1 MIWLSLLE
9 LNLRSRAVRND
20 LRDCNG
26 LHRTIMK
33 LFPGVDQVSARN
45 ALGVLHRLE
54 QGAAGKVR
62 ILLQSFDQPDFAR
75 LPEGYLE
82 NPPQSK
88 PLDSIGVLLQPGRKL
103 LFRLRANPTRAIGTK
118 TRSDG
123 TKSNGKRVELRGEES
138 CMGWL
143 HRKAAQH
150 GFRILA
156 CRIDAGAPDPRR
168 VNGKVEGQKGGSP
181 ITVASVLFDGILE
194 VVDPALL
201 REALQTGIG
210 RAKSYGQGLLSL
222 APTREVDVPQ

>member
-9 LNLRSRAVRND
+9 LNPRSRAVRND
-20 LRDCNG
+20 LGDCNG
-26 LHRTIMK
+26 LHRALMR
-33 LFPGVDQVSARN
+33 LFPAADQPSARN
-45 ALGVLHRLE
+45 ALGVLYRLD
-54 QGAAGKVR
+54 QGKAGMVR
-62 ILLQSFDQPDFAR
+62 VLLQSLDRPDFAR

-82 NPPQSK
+82 TPPQSK
-88 PLDSIGVLLQPGRKL
+88 TLGSIDVLLQPGRKL
-103 LFRLRANPTRAIGTK
+103 LFRLRANPTRAIDTK
-118 TRSDG
+118 TRPDG
-123 TKSNGKRVELRGEES
+123 TKSNGKRVELRGEEA

-143 HRKAAQH
+143 HRKAGQH

-168 VNGKVEGQKGGSP
+168 VNGKVEGLKGGSR

-194 VVDPALL
+194 VLDAALL

-222 APTREVDVPQ
+222 APAREPDVPK

>member
-9 LNLRSRAVRND
+9 LNPRSRAVRND

-33 LFPGVDQVSARN
+33 LFPEVDPRSARN

-62 ILLQSFDQPDFAR
+62 VLLQSLDRPDFAR

-82 NPPQSK
+82 SPPQSK
-88 PLDSIGVLLQPGRKL
+88 TLDSIDVLLQPNRKL
-103 LFRLRANPTRAIGTK
+103 LFRLRANPTRAIDTK
-118 TRSDG
+118 TRPDG
-123 TKSNGKRVELRGEES
+123 TKSNGKRVELRGEEA
-138 CMGWL
+138 CIGWL
-143 HRKAAQH
+143 HRKAGQH

-156 CRIDAGAPDPRR
+156 CRMDAGAPDPRR
-168 VNGKVEGQKGGSP
+168 VNGKVEGHKGGSQ
-181 ITVASVLFDGILE
+181 ITVAPVLFDGILE
-194 VVDPALL
+194 VVDAALI

-222 APTREVDVPQ
+222 APARELDVPQ

>member
-9 LNLRSRAVRND
+9 LNPRSRAVRND
-20 LRDCNG
+20 LSDCNG
-26 LHRTIMK
+26 LHRTMMK
-33 LFPGVDQVSARN
+33 LFPEVDQLPARS

-54 QGAAGKVR
+54 QDKGGKLRV
-62 ILLQSFDQPDFAR
+62 LLQSLGRPDFAR

-82 NPPQSK
+82 TPPQSK
-88 PLDSIGVLLQPGRKL
+88 TLDSIDVLLQPGGKL
-103 LFRLRANPTRAIGTK
+103 RFRLRANPTRAIDTK
-118 TRSDG
+118 SRPDG
-123 TKSNGKRVELRGEES
+123 TKSNGKRVELRGEEAF
-138 CMGWL
+138 MGWL
-143 HRKAAQH
+143 HRKAGQH

-168 VNGKVEGQKGGSP
+168 VNGKVEGRKGGSP

-194 VVDPALL
+194 VVDAPLL

-222 APTREVDVPQ
+222 APTRELDVPQ

>member
-9 LNLRSRAVRND
+9 LNPRSRAVRND
-20 LRDCNG
+20 LCDCNG
-26 LHRTIMK
+26 LHRTMMR
-33 LFPGVDQVSARN
+33 LFLGVDQPSARN
-45 ALGVLHRLE
+45 ALGVLYRLE
-54 QGAAGKVR
+54 QGAPGQVR
-62 ILLQSFDQPDFAR
+62 VLLQSLDQPDFAR

-82 NPPQSK
+82 TPPQSK
-88 PLDSIGVLLQPGRKL
+88 TLDSLHVLLQPGRKL
-103 LFRLRANPTRAIGTK
+103 LFRLRANPTRAIDTK
-118 TRSDG
+118 TRPDG
-123 TKSNGKRVELRGEES
+123 TKSNGKRVELRGEEA

-143 HRKAAQH
+143 HRKAGQH

-168 VNGKVEGQKGGSP
+168 VNGKVEGHKGDSP

-194 VVDPALL
+194 VVDAALL

-222 APTREVDVPQ
+222 APAREPDVPR

>member
-9 LNLRSRAVRND
+9 LNPRSRAVRND

-33 LFPGVDQVSARN
+33 LFPEVDPRSARN

-62 ILLQSFDQPDFAR
+62 VLLQSLDRPDFAC

-82 NPPQSK
+82 TPPRSK
-88 PLDSIGVLLQPGRKL
+88 TLDSIDVLLQPGSKL
-103 LFRLRANPTRAIGTK
+103 LFRLRANPTRAIDTK
-118 TRSDG
+118 TRPDG
-123 TKSNGKRVELRGEES
+123 TKSNGKRVELRGEEA

-143 HRKAAQH
+143 HRKAGQH

-156 CRIDAGAPDPRR
+156 CRMDAGAPDPRR
-168 VNGKVEGQKGGSP
+168 VNGKVEGHKGGSQ

-194 VVDPALL
+194 VVDTALL

-210 RAKSYGQGLLSL
+210 RAKSYGHGLLSL
-222 APTREVDVPQ
+222 APARQLDEPR